1 MQRNTERILVVHS
14 VVGTE
19 ASEIAIVEK
28 AILCFKRLDS
38 SVRAAPVVFAI
49 PAGAAPG
56 STLATEL
63 NEELRSCIG
72 ALVFVDDLRPNVA
85 YELGFFHGRGR
96 TVLLLTHQSVDST
109 WLAISDLA
117 GAALVKVDGESLE
130 TAVHSYLNRLYDEL
144 SSTSA
149 WPVSQLPSAEHN
161 LLGQLPLPS
170 TFGGEFR
177 QDGNWGCL
185 LQLNSW
191 DGITIDCGFNL
202 LPGAG
207 FKVVLRA
214 LQHAADYSVYF
225 RARFPDRSRNQCKAW
240 LGLTSRRMVSGLQ
253 SDERTLPSQPL
264 TLSWHI
270 LTGRFQQLIE
280 LGSLNAG
287 GPAYYLEQIRVRA
300 GRPFETQ
307 ARPIEVGFVEIIGIS
322 R

>member
-1 MQRNTERILVVHS
+1 MEKNTERILVVHS
-14 VVGTE
+14 VTGTE
-19 ASEIAIVEK
+19 PSEIAIVEE
-28 AILCFKRLDS
+28 AIRSFERLDS
-38 SVRAAPVVFAI
+38 SVRAVPVVFAI

-63 NEELRSCIG
+63 HEELRSCIG

-117 GAALVKVDGESLE
+117 GAAVVKVDGASLAS
-130 TAVHSYLNRLYDEL
+130 AVPSYLNRLYDEL
-144 SSTSA
+144 SSTTA
-149 WPVSQLPSAEHN
+149 WPASQLPSAEHN
-161 LLGQLPLPS
+161 LLGQIPLPHK
-170 TFGGEFR
+170 FGGEFLEG
-177 QDGNWGCL
+177 GNWGAFL
-185 LQLNSW
+185 KLNAW
-191 DGITIDCGFNL
+191 DGITINCGFNL

-225 RARFPDRSRNQCKAW
+225 RARFADRSGKRREAW

-270 LTGRFQQLIE
+270 LNGRFQELIE
-280 LGSLNAG
+280 LGSLNAS
-287 GPAYYLEQIRVRA
+287 GPAYYLEQIRIRA
-300 GRPFETQ
+300 DDLSKQRL
-307 ARPIEVGFVEIIGIS
+307 ARL

>member
-1 MQRNTERILVVHS
+1 MKSTK
-14 VVGTE
+14 
-19 ASEIAIVEK
+19 AEI
-28 AILCFKRLDS
+28 
-38 SVRAAPVVFAI
+38 
-49 PAGAAPG
+49 GG
-56 STLATEL
+56 S
-63 NEELRSCIG
+63 
-72 ALVFVDDLRPNVA
+72 F
-85 YELGFFHGRGR
+85 
-96 TVLLLTHQSVDST
+96 
-109 WLAISDLA
+109 
-117 GAALVKVDGESLE
+117 
-130 TAVHSYLNRLYDEL
+130 
-144 SSTSA
+144 
-149 WPVSQLPSAEHN
+149 
-161 LLGQLPLPS
+161 
-170 TFGGEFR
+170 
-177 QDGNWGCL
+177 

-191 DGITIDCGFNL
+191 DGITIDSGFNL

-225 RARFPDRSRNQCKAW
+225 RAHFPDRSGNRREAW

-300 GRPFETQ
+300 GRPFETL